1 MGKNEQM
8 LIFNCTFDQFVKM
21 YARRSDFSPGSNTTR
36 YSPSLSRKRSVY
48 YLNKTQKE
56 RSWQW
61 AESNRRRVG
70 VAGI

>member
-1 MGKNEQM
+1 VILPRQKAQRIATLED
-8 LIFNCTFDQFVKM
+8 IDCSTVADK
-21 YARRSDFSPGSNTTR
+21 
-36 YSPSLSRKRSVY
+36 K
-48 YLNKTQKE
+48 QKE